1 MMAEAKTES
10 KAEQERQGREN
21 MEQEGRERE
30 EKGQEKDRRLAEL
43 EAKLAE
49 QEEKLA
55 EYVSRIQRLQA
66 DFENYKK
73 RVAREWAARERAIE
87 DRVILEFIPIYD
99 NLERAFRNFR
109 HNNDKGSFIEGIEHI
124 FSQFAHVLEKLGVQ
138 QIEALG
144 QRFDPAFHEALLTVE
159 GDGEPNV
166 VLEEFERGYL
176 REGRVLRPSRVK
188 VSKPKGKGAARAMA
202 DSRAQAQAADAADS
216 PEEG

>member
-1 MMAEAKTES
+1 MTAETEG
-10 KAEQERQGREN
+10 KAELE
-21 MEQEGRERE
+21 MEQ
-30 EKGQEKDRRLAEL
+30 KQGQEKDQRLAEL

-49 QEEKLA
+49 QEGKLA
-55 EYVSRIQRLQA
+55 EYVSRIQHLQA

-73 RVAREWAARERAIE
+73 RVAREWAARERAVE
-87 DRVILEFIPIYD
+87 DRVILEFLPIYD
-99 NLERAFRNFR
+99 NLERAFRSFR
-109 HNNDKGSFIEGIEHI
+109 HNNDKDSFIEGIEHI

-159 GDGEPNV
+159 DETNTESI

-188 VSKPKGKGAARAMA
+188 VSKPKPKRTAP
-202 DSRAQAQAADAADS
+202 AADS
-216 PEEG
+216 SASADTGSPKGG